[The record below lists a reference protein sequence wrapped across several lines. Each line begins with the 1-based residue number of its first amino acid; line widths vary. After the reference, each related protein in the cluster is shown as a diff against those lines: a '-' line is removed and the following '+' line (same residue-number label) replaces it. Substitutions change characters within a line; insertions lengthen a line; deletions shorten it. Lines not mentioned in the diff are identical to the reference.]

1 MTGITYKDYELIL
14 NPGDAVFVYTD
25 GIPEANNEKGEFYG
39 MDRLTAALNQ
49 AGKKT
54 PEEILRTVRA
64 DVDTFVNGANQFD
77 DLTMLCLEYRGK
89 V

>member
-1 MTGITYKDYELIL
+1 MY
-14 NPGDAVFVYTD
+14 
-25 GIPEANNEKGEFYG
+25 NEKGEFYG